1 MLGIVRLHNVPV
13 PKRLTSLLAL
23 LLLALVSGCGGDDS
37 GSSDDASESPTAT
50 GPSVNVPAGVSLTDP
65 GTSLDLGQP
74 ASVVYDAGQKRVSV
88 ITVTVRK
95 IVTGSMKRDF
105 KNFVLGPKE
114 LKSTPYYVTATV
126 HNDGPG
132 KLGQAKVPL
141 YGYDST
147 NTYFSASPIVGD
159 LGVCPG
165 GNLPES
171 FGPKATKQTCQVF
184 LVGKGVT
191 LDEVEL
197 RPYEGFEPIRWPVPA
212 SEEKPK
218 QKPKA

>member
-1 MLGIVRLHNVPV
+1 MPV
-13 PKRLTSLLAL
+13 PKRLTTFLAL
-23 LLLALVSGCGGDDS
+23 LMLALVSGCADDDGES
-37 GSSDDASESPTAT
+37 ADSASESPSAT
-50 GPSVNVPAGVSLTDP
+50 GPSVAVPAGVNLTDP
-65 GTSLDLGQP
+65 GASLDLGQP

-88 ITVTVRK
+88 ITVTVRR

-126 HNDGPG
+126 RNAGPG

-159 LGVCPG
+159 LGVCSG

-184 LVGKGVT
+184 LVGKGAT
-191 LDEVEL
+191 LEAVEL

-212 SEEKPK
+212 PK

>member
-1 MLGIVRLHNVPV
+1 MPV
-13 PKRLTSLLAL
+13 SKRDWFFVL
-23 LLLALVSGCGGDDS
+23 LLLVLVGGCSDDS
-37 GSSDDASESPTAT
+37 GASDGARESPSAT
-50 GPSVNVPAGVSLTDP
+50 GPSVAVPAGVNLTDP
-65 GTSLDLGQP
+65 GATLDLGQP
-74 ASVVYDAGQKRVSV
+74 ASVVYDAGQQRVSV

-95 IVTGSMKRDF
+95 VVAGSMKRDF

-126 HNDGPG
+126 RNAGPG

-147 NTYFSASPIVGD
+147 NTYFSASPIVGHLD
-159 LGVCPG
+159 ACPG

-171 FGPKATKQTCQVF
+171 FGPKATEQTCQVF
-184 LVGKGVT
+184 LVGKGAT
-191 LDEVEL
+191 LDAVEL

-212 SEEKPK
+212 PK
-218 QKPKA
+218 QNAKS